1 MAAARPGPRRATAG
15 RHAHHQPLA
24 VEQQSSN
31 QMMILSACSA
41 RACVLAAQDALGS
54 PVAALMGERGPLVRG
69 TLLQLL
75 RPPAA
80 CPGAAAPLHARVA
93 LPAAA
98 RLLASGGGGEAG
110 GAAACAAE
118 AALLPCAAVRRVRE
132 EGAGPA
138 ERGSGTWAAFSWAS
152 GRAVGG
158 APRPPPARGGE
169 PPGRGAAAARFAS
182 AAGGAA
188 GAWAAAR
195 GGLWAAHTARGAL
208 GCAGGRAAVLVAC
221 RLEHAELAALA
232 HLSGCGALAGCL
244 AAPDPVAAVAS
255 LWLARPRAPRI
266 EVVRHAWS
274 QRPRMPLC

>member
-1 MAAARPGPRRATAG
+1 V
-15 RHAHHQPLA
+15 LA
-24 VEQQSSN
+24 V
-31 QMMILSACSA
+31 
-41 RACVLAAQDALGS
+41 QDALRS

-80 CPGAAAPLHARVA
+80 RPGAAAPLHARVA

-98 RLLASGGGGEAG
+98 RLLASGGSGEPDR
-110 GAAACAAE
+110 AAACAAE
-118 AALLPCAAVRRVRE
+118 ATLLPCAAVRRVRE

-138 ERGSGTWAAFSWAS
+138 EGGGGTWATFSWAS

-158 APRPPPARGGE
+158 APRTPPARGGE
-169 PPGRGAAAARFAS
+169 PHGHGAAAARFAS
-182 AAGGAA
+182 AAGDVA
-188 GAWAAAR
+188 GAWAATR
-195 GGLWAAHTARGAL
+195 GGLWGAHTARGAL
-208 GCAGGRAAVLVAC
+208 GCAGGRAAVLVTC
-221 RLEHAELAALA
+221 QLQHAELAALA